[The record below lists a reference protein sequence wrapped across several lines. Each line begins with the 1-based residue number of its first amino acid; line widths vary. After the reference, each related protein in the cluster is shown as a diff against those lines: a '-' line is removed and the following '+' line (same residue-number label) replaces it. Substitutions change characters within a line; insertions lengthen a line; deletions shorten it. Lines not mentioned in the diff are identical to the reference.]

1 MFTHVNCY
9 VWILGLLQYQISVAH
24 DTISGSTQGQIR
36 VCEPP
41 DQVPATRRS
50 RWSHTAADMDPLE
63 SRNPIKK
70 MESENVNSI
79 S

>member
-1 MFTHVNCY
+1 MFGFWGY
-9 VWILGLLQYQISVAH
+9 ILQYQISVAH
-24 DTISGSTQGQIR
+24 DMISGSTQGH
-36 VCEPP
+36 EPP